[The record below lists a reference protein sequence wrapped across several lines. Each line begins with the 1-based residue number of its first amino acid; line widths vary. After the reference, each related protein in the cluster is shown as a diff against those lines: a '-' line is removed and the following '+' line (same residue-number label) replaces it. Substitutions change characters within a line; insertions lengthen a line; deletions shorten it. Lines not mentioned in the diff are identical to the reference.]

1 MNPQARASPFRYSK
15 LFGTDVDINTA
26 LDLADIARAAELEE
40 IR

>member
-1 MNPQARASPFRYSK
+1 MNPQVRASCRYSK

-26 LDLADIARAAELEE
+26 LDLADIERAAELEE